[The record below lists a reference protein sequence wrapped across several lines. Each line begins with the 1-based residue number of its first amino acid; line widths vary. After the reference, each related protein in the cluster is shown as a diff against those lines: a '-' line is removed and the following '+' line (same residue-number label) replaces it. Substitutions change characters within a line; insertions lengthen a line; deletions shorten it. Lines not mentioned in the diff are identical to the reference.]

1 MKILKT
7 YRQLFENMIDLIQNL
22 EREELDDKKSSFNLG
37 EKLIYSYLYDDD
49 DENIKSLINMNIDYE
64 YEFLKYAYDY
74 DRIVLTFDNDYI
86 SAFFNLEEYTLST
99 YSEYNQQHVP
109 EEYIDTEQ
117 LDSYFDIDKL
127 KNLLKINNDVDI
139 YDILKI
145 LNFTKIDSLLD
156 DIKAYISYPIENAK
170 QKIANDISDKLPFE
184 ISVYYDKTKTRTTIT
199 IYLLE
204 LTEEKTIKDFLLK
217 YENILINAENISY
230 NFYSEIT
237 YDYDKEISKIINS
250 IYDLLKTDS
259 EKILKSLKIKKYDIE
274 DIIELGGVL
283 LDYIKTEEFQ
293 DKMIFNGDDLYNM
306 TETYEKFKSIIHPTI
321 KRKFKKLTTKNK
333 FNL

>member
-1 MKILKT
+1 
-7 YRQLFENMIDLIQNL
+7 
-22 EREELDDKKSSFNLG
+22 
-37 EKLIYSYLYDDD
+37 LYDDN
-49 DENIKSLINMNIDYE
+49 DENIKSLINMNSFFKNKKEYIINYE
-64 YEFLKYAYDY
+64 YEFFKYAYDY
-74 DRIVLTFDNDYI
+74 DRIVLTFDNDDI
-86 SAFFNLEEYTLST
+86 SAFFNLEENTLST
-99 YSEYNQQHVP
+99 YSDYNQQYVP

-139 YDILKI
+139 YNILKI
-145 LNFTKIDSLLD
+145 LSFTKIDSLLD

-184 ISVYYDKTKTRTTIT
+184 ISLYYNKNKTKTTIT

-204 LTEEKTIKDFLLK
+204 LNKEKTIKDFLLK
-217 YENILINAENISY
+217 YENILIDAEDISY

-237 YDYDKEISKIINS
+237 YDYNKEISDIINS
-250 IYDLLKTDS
+250 IYDLLKTDL
-259 EKILKSLKIKKYDIE
+259 EKILKTLKIKKYDIK

-293 DKMIFNGDDLYNM
+293 EKMIFNGDDLYNM
-306 TETYEKFKSIIHPTI
+306 TETYEKFKDIIHPTI
-321 KRKFKKLTTKNK
+321 NRKFKKLTTKNK